1 MAQYDRTRTKGATA
15 KHLPNRLEN
24 TTKIH
29 EWVVATNHHSDDR
42 YLVVVPPTI
51 QGWMDMR
58 ILDSK
63 EGRDTTRLMGIALL
77 EIRLVTERMRIRAR
91 VHSVPEE
98 VGATGR

>member
-1 MAQYDRTRTKGATA
+1 
-15 KHLPNRLEN
+15 
-24 TTKIH
+24 
-29 EWVVATNHHSDDR
+29 
-42 YLVVVPPTI
+42 
-51 QGWMDMR
+51 MR

-98 VGATGR
+98 VGVAGATGR